1 MNAGHYQ
8 RLIESITWV
17 LADNGITGKPAE
29 EIVIETAA
37 GVVGAIWD
45 NNSEVRAKFRNKK
58 EFIRNLTHEL
68 RQRGLIKSR
77 YEREPVI

>member
-8 RLIESITWV
+8 RMIESITWI
-17 LADNGITGKPAE
+17 LSDYGIVGKPAE

-45 NNSEVRAKFRNKK
+45 NNSEVRAKFKNKK
-58 EFIRNLTHEL
+58 DFIRNLTHEL
-68 RQRGLIKSR
+68 RQRGLVKSR
-77 YEREPVI
+77 YERDPVI

>member
-1 MNAGHYQ
+1 MNPGHYQ
-8 RLIESITWV
+8 GLIESITWV

-45 NNSEVRAKFRNKK
+45 NNAEVRAKFRNKK
-58 EFIRNLTHEL
+58 EFIRNLTQEL
-68 RQRGLIKSR
+68 RQRGLVKSR
-77 YEREPVI
+77 YERDPVI